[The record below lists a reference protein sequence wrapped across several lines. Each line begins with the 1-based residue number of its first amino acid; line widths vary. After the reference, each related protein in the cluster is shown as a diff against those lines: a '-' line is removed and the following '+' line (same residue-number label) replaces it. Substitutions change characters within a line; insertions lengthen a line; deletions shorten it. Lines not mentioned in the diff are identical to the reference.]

1 MTEAEASPRTRPIIF
16 VAITLLLMATAAPSI
31 GSFLQ
36 GLDPN
41 SQDLIIGPFVVW
53 VMLGVALGG
62 LGILCTIIGAWR
74 PPRTAATFTAIGLCA
89 LWLAAVV
96 TIATLLYA

>member
-1 MTEAEASPRTRPIIF
+1 MTEAEASPRTPRIIF
-16 VAITLLLMATAAPSI
+16 VAIALLLMATAAPSI

-53 VMLGVALGG
+53 VLLGVGLGG

-74 PPRTAATFTAIGLCA
+74 PPRTAATFVAILLGS
-89 LWLAAVV
+89 LWLFAVV
-96 TIATLLYA
+96 TIAVLLFA